1 MITMINKSGETKQ
14 VAPEYEAKFLSRGF
28 TRVETQPVEQP
39 LAEVI
44 DLKELATDSEIDG
57 E

>member
-1 MITMINKSGETKQ
+1 MIKVINRSGDVYDIK
-14 VAPEYEAKFLSRGF
+14 PEYLEKFLSRGF

-44 DLKELATDSEIDG
+44 DLKEVATDSEIDG